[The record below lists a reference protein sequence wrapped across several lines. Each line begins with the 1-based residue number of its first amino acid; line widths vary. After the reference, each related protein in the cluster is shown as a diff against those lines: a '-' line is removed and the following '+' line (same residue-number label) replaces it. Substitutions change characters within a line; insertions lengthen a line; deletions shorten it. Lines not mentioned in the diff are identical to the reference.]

1 MNKNDILSIIRNL
14 NASKAH
20 GWDKISIWMITLC
33 GKTMAIPLKLIF
45 RSMLEQVVLGMLFQ
59 STKETIKTWLK
70 IIDFSVFFL
79 FSVKVLKDLYLI
91 PCSIILYKTN
101 YSLRVNLASFQAIRM
116 LFSSYQLR
124 MKSTKY
130 LIVIH
135 HMIWEGTC
143 LIFRKHLTM
152 FGTKF

>member
-79 FSVKVLKDLYLI
+79 FSVKVSKDLYLI

-135 HMIWEGTC
+135 HMI
-143 LIFRKHLTM
+143 
-152 FGTKF
+152 